1 MRDANDAL
9 AAAHR
14 MRDAVAESDA
24 GVTVSVGVAVSA
36 PSETDDA
43 LVGRADR
50 ALYRAKGAGRDGVAV
65 AEPAPASQS
74 AAAS

>member
-1 MRDANDAL
+1 MRA
-9 AAAHR
+9 
-14 MRDAVAESDA
+14 AVAESDA

-36 PSETDDA
+36 ASESDDS

-50 ALYRAKGAGRDGVAV
+50 ALYRAKGAGRNGVAI
-65 AEPAPASQS
+65 ETTSSPS